1 MNDKDSLYES
11 ILKDIRVRKLN
22 QQRGTS
28 RSDDLRLTSRSKNE
42 KEIESK
48 TNWGSKSF
56 SKLDDVGQQGVL
68 KSEDKKSSVISSV
81 ENIDKLTDYL
91 DYFEEIVLKTKKMS
105 TDTSDIDYFS
115 ESTSSEAISDL
126 TAENIHLERQKYIMK
141 IILIGDGAV
150 GKTSIRR
157 NYLGESFQSDYY
169 MTIGA
174 DFAIKD
180 VTLSNGIDIKYQIW
194 DLAGQPI
201 FRIVRNSYYD
211 GCFGAIVVFDLS
223 KPRTFSN
230 AILWINELWKANG
243 QGPIPVVFIGNK
255 FDLVN
260 KEVDVINQAFK
271 FTQMFSKETERK
283 KGFVT
288 PLLITSAK
296 TGLNVNNAFDLLG
309 QSIFSW
315 IANKKH

>member
-1 MNDKDSLYES
+1 MNDDDSLYES
-11 ILKDIRVRKLN
+11 ILKDIRIRKLN
-22 QQRGTS
+22 RKRGTS
-28 RSDDLRLTSRSKNE
+28 RSEDLRMTSRSVSE

-48 TNWGSKSF
+48 VSWGSKSF
-56 SKLDDVGQQGVL
+56 SKLDEVGQQGVMQA
-68 KSEDKKSSVISSV
+68 EEKKSSVISSV

-91 DYFEEIVLKTKKMS
+91 DYFEEIVLKTKEMT
-105 TDTSDIDYFS
+105 TDTSDIDYY
-115 ESTSSEAISDL
+115 
-126 TAENIHLERQKYIMK
+126 AENMPSETMKELDSDDIILERQKYIMK
-141 IILIGDGAV
+141 VILIGDGAV

-180 VTLSNGIDIKYQIW
+180 VRLSNGIDIKYQIW

-201 FRIVRNSYYD
+201 FRGVRNSYYD

-223 KPRTFSN
+223 RPRTFSN

-260 KEVDVINQAFK
+260 KEVNVIKNAFK
-271 FTQMFSKETERK
+271 FTQMFSKETDSK

-296 TGLNVNNAFDLLG
+296 TGLNVENAFDLLG

-315 IANKKH
+315 IAKRKQ